1 MGVSIMNNRFLA
13 RLFPPAFDNIFPG
26 QKIAL
31 WVFYALTAVTLW
43 RSQHHVFAA
52 DGGAQSIATIPLD
65 TYTQGGAAAVVTIF
79 ALWGLAQLGMGL
91 LYLLAIIRYKS
102 MIPLLYLLFVLEYGG
117 RLFVGS
123 IKPIETVSTAPGAAV
138 NLPFFV
144 AGMVLL
150 VLSLVPPKNSET

>member
-1 MGVSIMNNRFLA
+1 MLS
-13 RLFPPAFDNIFPG
+13 RLFPPVIDNIYPG

-31 WVFYALTAVTLW
+31 WVFYALTALTLW

-65 TYTQGGAAAVVTIF
+65 TYTQGGAAAVITIF

-91 LYLLAIIRYKS
+91 LYLLASIRYKS

-123 IKPIETVSTAPGAAV
+123 IKPIETVSTAPGAQI
-138 NLPFFV
+138 NLPFFL
-144 AGMVLL
+144 AGIVLL
-150 VLSLVPPKNSET
+150 ILSLIPSRKSMTRS